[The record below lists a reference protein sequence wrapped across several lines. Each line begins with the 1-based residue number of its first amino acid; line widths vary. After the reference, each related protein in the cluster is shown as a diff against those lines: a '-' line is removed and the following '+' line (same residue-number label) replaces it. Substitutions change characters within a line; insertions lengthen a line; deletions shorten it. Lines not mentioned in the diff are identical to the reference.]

1 MLEDKLLILRLK
13 YGSVDALRRI
23 YEKYRLYLLK
33 ISAALLN
40 DVTAAEDVVHDVF
53 VRFATSADTLKV
65 TGSLKAYLRICV
77 VNAARNH
84 SRAQLV
90 RSSVT
95 LDDVGEIAADSNSPD
110 QWIIL
115 NEQSMQISNA
125 LASIPFE
132 QRETIV
138 LHLHGGAKFR
148 EIAASQNVP
157 VKTIQS
163 RYRYGLEKLRS
174 ILNSEV
180 EK

>member
-1 MLEDKLLILRLK
+1 MLQDKLLIIRFK
-13 YGSVDALRRI
+13 RGSSEALRRI

-40 DVTAAEDVVHDVF
+40 DVAASEDVVHDVF
-53 VRFATSADTLKV
+53 VRFAKSADSLKV
-65 TGSLKAYLRICV
+65 TGSLKAYLRTCV
-77 VNAARNH
+77 ANAARNH
-84 SRAQLV
+84 SRAKLV

-95 LDDVGEIAADSNSPD
+95 LDDVGEIAADSNRPD
-110 QWIIL
+110 RWIIL

-148 EIAASQNVP
+148 EIAVLQNVP

-163 RYRYGLEKLRS
+163 RYRYGLDKLRS
-174 ILNSEV
+174 ILSSEV
-180 EK
+180 QK